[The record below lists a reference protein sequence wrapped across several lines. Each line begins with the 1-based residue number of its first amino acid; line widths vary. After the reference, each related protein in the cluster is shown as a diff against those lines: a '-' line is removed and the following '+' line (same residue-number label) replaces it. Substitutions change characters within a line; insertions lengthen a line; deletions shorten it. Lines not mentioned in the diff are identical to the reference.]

1 MWVVVPGLKLD
12 EESIGDGL
20 EAQKNLENKD
30 LSVECLLWGSCHRPN
45 LKLFVTN
52 N

>member
-20 EAQKNLENKD
+20 RSPK
-30 LSVECLLWGSCHRPN
+30 LSLFKIRGQRPN
-45 LKLFVTN
+45 FEVGLLSM
-52 N
+52 